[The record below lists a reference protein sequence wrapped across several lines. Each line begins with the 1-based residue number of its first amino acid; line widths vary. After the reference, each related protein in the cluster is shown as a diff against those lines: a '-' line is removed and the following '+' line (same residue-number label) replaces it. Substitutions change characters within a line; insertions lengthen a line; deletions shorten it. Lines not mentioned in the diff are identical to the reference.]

1 MKSSLADKVI
11 ENYYRV
17 LHDVSDELIDRIKE
31 LSLQIKPS
39 IIFRVIPEYSK
50 SVYII
55 SDNTQRN
62 WYCLGWLIFEITF
75 KIRK

>member
-1 MKSSLADKVI
+1 MK
-11 ENYYRV
+11 
-17 LHDVSDELIDRIKE
+17 IKE

-50 SVYII
+50 SGYII

-62 WYCLGWLIFEITF
+62 WYCFNWLIL
-75 KIRK
+75 K